1 MRFKR
6 RTLLQAVAALPI
18 ASTAARAENDAAWAA
33 LRSGNHLALMRHA
46 LAPGSYDPP
55 GFRLADCST
64 QRNLS
69 AEGRAQA
76 VRIGGLFRSNGIA
89 SAAVFSS
96 QWCRC
101 LETGRLMALGEV
113 KEQPLLNAYI
123 GQRPAALY
131 VEDPAQAAALCSW
144 ISQMDLARPPVLV
157 THDVVV
163 SLLTKNRVS
172 SGEIVVLR
180 REPDG
185 NLTVARRVS
194 TD

>member
-1 MRFKR
+1 VRFKR
-6 RTLLQAVAALPI
+6 RTLLQAVAALPV
-18 ASTAARAENDAAWAA
+18 ASSAARAENDAPWAA

-76 VRIGGLFRSNGIA
+76 VRVGGLFRSNGIA
-89 SAAVFSS
+89 STAVFSS

-131 VEDPAQAAALCSW
+131 VEDTTQAAALRSW
-144 ISQMDLARPPVLV
+144 IGQMDLARPPVLV

>member
-1 MRFKR
+1 MTLAR
-6 RTLLQAVAALPI
+6 RTLLKAVAALPF
-18 ASTAARAENDAAWAA
+18 ASTAAGAENDEAWAA

-46 LAPGSYDPP
+46 LAPGNLDPP
-55 GFRLADCST
+55 GFQLADCST

-76 VRIGGLFRSNGIA
+76 VRVGGLFRSNGIA

-123 GQRPAALY
+123 GQRPNALY
-131 VEDPAQAAALCSW
+131 AEDPAQAAALRSW
-144 ISQMDLARPPVLV
+144 IGQMDLARPPVLV
-157 THDVVV
+157 THDVVI